1 MSVRQDDK
9 FHSMASEDSKCCGPC
24 RGGCCGR
31 FFQRGRELES
41 IDTNHSYTEEER
53 RDLAKFH
60 SIDYMPCT
68 CAGAFQPSMHA
79 SITHLPCLS
88 PHVLSS
94 QTHSLRSL
102 AHSPHPSAA
111 HPSTRS
117 PLHSLTRPL
126 AHASARSP
134 LRPLTPPLAHF
145 SPLLSRSLAHPSAP
159 SHFVSSGY
167 ALVPSRSLR
176 SADNSEVYRKWLR
189 KQSPS
194 VQNPGNKSRWIMMFM
209 IGLVVGLVGF
219 LLKSSIFR
227 ISNLRYWVANMLLE
241 SDNLPG
247 FWLWIIGY
255 SVLIVFI
262 SAALVVF
269 IQPAAAA
276 SGIPETISY
285 LNGAHVPKIFN
296 IRTMVIK
303 FFSCVCAVGS
313 GLPVGPEGPMIHLG
327 AMLGKGLSQGQSRTM
342 GFATN
347 MFKRFRNMRDRRDFI
362 SAGAAAGVASAFG
375 APVGGLLFSMEEVRA
390 QKGAPLVV
398 WL

>member
-1 MSVRQDDK
+1 
-9 FHSMASEDSKCCGPC
+9 
-24 RGGCCGR
+24 
-31 FFQRGRELES
+31 
-41 IDTNHSYTEEER
+41 
-53 RDLAKFH
+53 
-60 SIDYMPCT
+60 
-68 CAGAFQPSMHA
+68 
-79 SITHLPCLS
+79 
-88 PHVLSS
+88 
-94 QTHSLRSL
+94 
-102 AHSPHPSAA
+102 
-111 HPSTRS
+111 
-117 PLHSLTRPL
+117 
-126 AHASARSP
+126 
-134 LRPLTPPLAHF
+134 
-145 SPLLSRSLAHPSAP
+145 
-159 SHFVSSGY
+159 
-167 ALVPSRSLR
+167 
-176 SADNSEVYRKWLR
+176 
-189 KQSPS
+189 
-194 VQNPGNKSRWIMMFM
+194 MMFM

-227 ISNLRYWVANMLLE
+227 ISNLRYFVANLLLE
-241 SDNLPG
+241 SGSLAG
-247 FWLWIIGY
+247 FWAWIIGY

-296 IRTMVIK
+296 IRTMVVK

-390 QKGAPLVV
+390 QRGAPLVV
-398 WL
+398 WLWKARGNCLTVLV

>member
-1 MSVRQDDK
+1 M
-9 FHSMASEDSKCCGPC
+9 
-24 RGGCCGR
+24 
-31 FFQRGRELES
+31 
-41 IDTNHSYTEEER
+41 
-53 RDLAKFH
+53 
-60 SIDYMPCT
+60 
-68 CAGAFQPSMHA
+68 
-79 SITHLPCLS
+79 
-88 PHVLSS
+88 
-94 QTHSLRSL
+94 
-102 AHSPHPSAA
+102 
-111 HPSTRS
+111 
-117 PLHSLTRPL
+117 
-126 AHASARSP
+126 
-134 LRPLTPPLAHF
+134 
-145 SPLLSRSLAHPSAP
+145 
-159 SHFVSSGY
+159 
-167 ALVPSRSLR
+167 VPSRSLR

-255 SVLIVFI
+255 SVLVVFI